1 MLRFRIYFIL
11 MLAFISFVYLNGC
24 KENKNNNR
32 ITNEIKDIT
41 KSMLGRNISFPDSLL
56 QKLQET
62 EKSVLN
68 KRNRPKIIS
77 VIAGNCETCIK
88 DFKKW
93 EPYLKEMKLMGY
105 NNNLFFI
112 VEDVDASFFKKY
124 YGEEAPT
131 KLTLYFDKN
140 QTFSKLNNLPH
151 IKMLKTFMIDT
162 NNEII
167 LVGNPVHDRNL
178 WNLYLEGL
186 KIE

>member
-1 MLRFRIYFIL
+1 MLRFRIHFIL
-11 MLAFISFVYLNGC
+11 LLIFISHILYGC
-24 KENKNNNR
+24 KESK
-32 ITNEIKDIT
+32 TNTEYAKEIKDIA
-41 KSMLGRNISFPDSLL
+41 KSMIGRSISFPDSLL
-56 QKLQET
+56 QELQEPK
-62 EKSVLN
+62 KSVLN

-93 EPYLKEMKLMGY
+93 EPYLKEMELMGY

-112 VEDVDASFFKKY
+112 VEDVDISFFKKY
-124 YGEEAPT
+124 YGERPPT
-131 KLTLYFDKN
+131 ELTLYFDKN

-151 IKMLKTFMIDT
+151 IKILKTFMIDT

-186 KIE
+186 RIE